1 MYSSF
6 SSSSNTKPEKHEV
19 FISFKS
25 EDTRKTFTSHL
36 NGALKRRD
44 IETYTECKVERGE
57 EMPLTHVRAIEESKL
72 SLIVFSKNYAD
83 SRCLDELVKIVE
95 CGKRKR
101 HIVLPVFYDIDPSDV
116 RNQRGT
122 FAEAFAKH
130 EKHFEEKK
138 KVREWRNALV
148 EAANFSGWDCN
159 DVNRTEF
166 EMVEEIANDVL
177 EKLNRANV
185 IDLDV
190 QIAKLEQLAQLQH
203 DLYTRI
209 ITVENLEKHTAT
221 VQRVI
226 ELKMER
232 SIRLLRLTPDM
243 LSYTQKSN
251 SGYAYGF

>member
-1 MYSSF
+1 
-6 SSSSNTKPEKHEV
+6 
-19 FISFKS
+19 
-25 EDTRKTFTSHL
+25 
-36 NGALKRRD
+36 
-44 IETYTECKVERGE
+44 
-57 EMPLTHVRAIEESKL
+57 
-72 SLIVFSKNYAD
+72 
-83 SRCLDELVKIVE
+83 
-95 CGKRKR
+95 
-101 HIVLPVFYDIDPSDV
+101 
-116 RNQRGT
+116 
-122 FAEAFAKH
+122 
-130 EKHFEEKK
+130 
-138 KVREWRNALV
+138 
-148 EAANFSGWDCN
+148 
-159 DVNRTEF
+159 
-166 EMVEEIANDVL
+166 MVEEIANDVL